1 MTPTTTDTRPPQPF
15 LGPKSP
21 TALFLAVLALGL
33 LACAPGGPPPVSQP
47 PVEAAPAVP
56 PEVARAKALAE
67 QAEALCQR
75 AEEPDLSDEE
85 SRRLLQ
91 AMDALFDEALDE
103 PPAVLSDPRLQ
114 GTLNRMADLA
124 LQLDLDANA
133 APPEAPPEEESP
145 KDTLLKEATFLSPA
159 DLQATLA
166 QVEASLKEVSVG
178 LEVPASDPAV
188 LAYVNLY
195 QTRLRKWFA
204 SALERGAPYVPRMQ
218 EIFRDEG
225 VPPSLVYLA
234 IVESAFHP
242 GAVSRARAV
251 GMWQFVAGTAQRYG
265 LTVDFWEDQRLD
277 PELSARASARYLKD
291 LRQMLGNWSLALA
304 SYNCGE
310 AKVLRYQQ
318 RKPSATFQELC
329 KARVFRRETR
339 EYVPAIYA
347 AILVA
352 SNPAAYGFAS
362 PEADPPEPTATV
374 PLTEAT
380 DLRVLA
386 RCAQVPVEELQ
397 KLNPSL
403 KRLVTPPR
411 EYLLRIP
418 AQNYDA
424 FRAAFEAVP
433 PEERLAVAIHTVQK
447 GENLASIARHYKTSA
462 EAIRLAN
469 LLKSRRVSPGQSLVV
484 PLGPAASDPSLYAER
499 RPTPSRAARVYR
511 VKAGETLASVSR
523 ATGISVERLR
533 ELNNLA
539 TDRLKPGQRLVLAE
553 EGRAPRRDSTHPS
566 PATGGPRVHHIQ
578 AGDTLWDLA
587 RRYGTTVEKI
597 CRANRISPGKRLNLG
612 DTLIIP

>member
-1 MTPTTTDTRPPQPF
+1 MGWARAS
-15 LGPKSP
+15 L
-21 TALFLAVLALGL
+21 LLAVFLVAGLA
-33 LACAPGGPPPVSQP
+33 ACAPGGPPPVSQP
-47 PVEAAPAVP
+47 PVEPPPPVP
-56 PEVARAKALAE
+56 PEVARAQALAE
-67 QAEALCQR
+67 QAETLCQR
-75 AEEPDLSDEE
+75 AEREDLSDEE
-85 SRRLLQ
+85 AAGVLR
-91 AMDALFDEALDE
+91 AMDLLFDEALGE
-103 PPAVLSDPRLQ
+103 PPEVLSDPRLQ
-114 GTLNRMADLA
+114 GALNRMADLA

-133 APPEAPPEEESP
+133 APPEAPSEEESP
-145 KDTLLKEATFLSPA
+145 KDTLLREATFLSPA
-159 DLQATLA
+159 DLEATLA
-166 QVEASLKEVSVG
+166 QVEASLKQVSVG
-178 LEVPASDPAV
+178 LEIPASDPKV

-204 SALERGAPYVPRMQ
+204 AALERGAPYLPRMQ

-234 IVESAFHP
+234 VVESAFHP

-251 GMWQFVAGTAQRYG
+251 GMWQFVAGTARRYG

-291 LRQMLGNWSLALA
+291 LRQLLGDWSLALA

-310 AKVLRYQQ
+310 AKVLRHQQ
-318 RKPSATFQELC
+318 KKPSVTFADLC

-352 SNPAAYGFAS
+352 SNPTAYGFA
-362 PEADPPEPTATV
+362 PPDPDPPEPTATV
-374 PLTEAT
+374 TLTEAT

-386 RCAQVPVEELQ
+386 RCAKVPVEELQ

-411 EYLLRIP
+411 EFSLRIP
-418 AQNYDA
+418 AKNYDA
-424 FRAAFEAVP
+424 FRAAFDAVP
-433 PEERLAVAIHTVQK
+433 PEERLAVAVHTVKK
-447 GENLASIARHYKTSA
+447 GETLASIARHYKTSA

-469 LLKSRRVSPGQSLVV
+469 LLKTRRVSPGQSLVV
-484 PLGPAASDPSLYAER
+484 PLGVSASDPSLYAER
-499 RPTPSRAARVYR
+499 RRTPPRGARVYR
-511 VKAGETLASVSR
+511 VKPGDTLSSVSR
-523 ATGISVERLR
+523 ATGISVERLK
-533 ELNNLA
+533 ELNNLPS
-539 TDRLKPGQRLVLAE
+539 DHLKPGQRLVLAAEGRPAKGTSPSAKE
-553 EGRAPRRDSTHPS
+553 EGS
-566 PATGGPRVHHIQ
+566 PRVHHIQ
-578 AGDTLWDLA
+578 PGDTLWDLA

>member
-1 MTPTTTDTRPPQPF
+1 M
-15 LGPKSP
+15 
-21 TALFLAVLALGL
+21 ALAWGL
-33 LACAPGGPPPVSQP
+33 VACAPGGPPPVSQP
-47 PVEAAPAVP
+47 PVEAPPAVP
-56 PEVARAKALAE
+56 PEVARAKDLADR
-67 QAEALCQR
+67 AEALCER
-75 AEEPDLSDEE
+75 AEQEDLSDEAARE
-85 SRRLLQ
+85 VLAS
-91 AMDALFDEALDE
+91 MDALFDEALGE
-103 PPAVLSDPRLQ
+103 PPAVLSEPRLQ
-114 GTLNRMADLA
+114 GALNRMADLA

-133 APPEAPPEEESP
+133 APPEAPEEEESP

-159 DLQATLA
+159 DLEATLA
-166 QVEASLKEVSVG
+166 QVEASLKQVSVG

-204 SALERGAPYVPRMQ
+204 AALDRGAPYVPRMQ

-291 LRQMLGNWSLALA
+291 LRQMLGDWSLALA

-310 AKVLRYQQ
+310 AKVLRHQQ
-318 RKPSATFQELC
+318 KKPSVTFADLC
-329 KARVFRRETR
+329 KTRVLRRETR

-352 SNPAAYGFAS
+352 SNPAAYGFA
-362 PEADPPEPTATV
+362 PPATDPPEPTATI

-386 RCAQVPVEELQ
+386 RCAGVPVEELQ

-411 EYLLRIP
+411 EFLLRIP
-418 AQNYDA
+418 ARNYDA
-424 FRAAFEAVP
+424 FRAAFDAVP

-447 GENLASIARHYKTSA
+447 GESLASIARHYKTSA

-469 LLKSRRVSPGQSLVV
+469 RIQSRRVSPGQSLVV
-484 PLGPAASDPSLYAER
+484 PLGVSASDPSLYAER
-499 RPTPSRAARVYR
+499 RTSPPRGARVYR
-511 VKAGETLASVSR
+511 VKPGDTLSSVSR
-523 ATGISVERLR
+523 ATGIPMERLK
-533 ELNNLA
+533 EINNL
-539 TDRLKPGQRLVLAE
+539 DSDQLKPGQRLVLAAE
-553 EGRAPRRDSTHPS
+553 ARPKKEVPPS
-566 PATGGPRVHHIQ
+566 ASSPKAPRVHHIQ
-578 AGDTLWDLA
+578 PGDTLWDLA

-612 DTLIIP
+612 DTLVIP